1 MRCWWKLHP
10 LLLSSRLGVKW
21 YEKNLGARQGETEWE
36 KQWKV
41 SKKKEGKVGEG
52 ETSERWQCEKERL
65 QV

>member
-1 MRCWWKLHP
+1 
-10 LLLSSRLGVKW
+10 VKW

-41 SKKKEGKVGEG
+41 SKKREGKVGEG